1 MNVIGGFRVHDGD
14 RNTVQQA
21 KRNEPLF
28 TVIEP
33 VVLEGKGRTLENLG
47 DIPKIQAMRSKVGLP
62 LYLLPGKSHDA
73 IVYTLC
79 MCVKATACIGPTNKL
94 SHSGAV
100 IELGRLTQ
108 TPTPHIDAVYACVKL
123 LAKTLAEEK
132 GKLKVGKI
140 G

>member
-1 MNVIGGFRVHDGD
+1 
-14 RNTVQQA
+14 
-21 KRNEPLF
+21 
-28 TVIEP
+28 
-33 VVLEGKGRTLENLG
+33 
-47 DIPKIQAMRSKVGLP
+47 
-62 LYLLPGKSHDA
+62 
-73 IVYTLC
+73 